1 MDFMDMFSEDN
12 KETIVVKGKRL
23 LQGDIVNIYGE
34 DYVGKTTE
42 CYNIIENNKQYSVMY
57 FDTENSLYPKLE
69 KMAEEIDVLYSNESN
84 INNMLKMIDDTT
96 EAIDYYIIDSITA
109 VNENNVMRLMELF
122 NLIKKNKKNLILVS
136 QVRSINEKISYDYE
150 KLINYYAYKFEKL

>member
-12 KETIVVKGKRL
+12 KETIIVKGKRL

-84 INNMLKMIDDTT
+84 INSMLKMIDDTT

-122 NLIKKNKKNLILVS
+122 NLIKKNKKNLVLVS

>member
-42 CYNIIENNKQYSVMY
+42 CYNIIENNKEYSVMY

-109 VNENNVMRLMELF
+109 VNENNVTRLMELF

>member
-1 MDFMDMFSEDN
+1 MDFMNMFPEDN
-12 KETIVVKGKRL
+12 KETIIVKDKRL

-42 CYNIIENNKQYSVMY
+42 CYDIIENNKEYSVMY

-69 KMAEEIDVLYSNESN
+69 EMAKEIDVLYSNESN
-84 INNMLKMIDDTT
+84 INNMLKMINNTIGT
-96 EAIDYYIIDSITA
+96 IDYYIIDSITA
-109 VNENNVMRLMELF
+109 VNENSVMKLMELF
-122 NLIKKNKKNLILVS
+122 NTIKKNKKNLILVS

-150 KLINYYAYKFEKL
+150 KLINYYAYKFEKI

>member
-42 CYNIIENNKQYSVMY
+42 CYNIIENNKEYSVMY

-84 INNMLKMIDDTT
+84 INSMLKMIDDTT

>member
-1 MDFMDMFSEDN
+1 MFPEDN
-12 KETIVVKGKRL
+12 KETIIVKDKRL

-42 CYNIIENNKQYSVMY
+42 CYDIIENNKEYSVMY

-69 KMAEEIDVLYSNESN
+69 EMAKEIDVLYSNESN
-84 INNMLKMIDDTT
+84 INNMLKMINNTIGT
-96 EAIDYYIIDSITA
+96 IDYYIIDSITA
-109 VNENNVMRLMELF
+109 VNENSVMKLMELF
-122 NLIKKNKKNLILVS
+122 NTIKKNKKNLILVS

-150 KLINYYAYKFEKL
+150 KLINYYAYKFEKI

>member
-42 CYNIIENNKQYSVMY
+42 CYNIIENNKEYSVMY